1 LATNGHQI
9 LATLEETNMELKPGL
24 RLYSQV
30 CTTQVLVIR
39 PGARTV
45 ELSCGGAPMV
55 TTATSTGTPAAGL
68 AGGNQ
73 IGKRYSAV
81 ADDTFEVLVVKPGA
95 GTLCDG
101 GEPLSAKQAKPLP
114 ASD

>member
-1 LATNGHQI
+1 
-9 LATLEETNMELKPGL
+9 MELKPGL

-30 CTTQVLVIR
+30 CTTEVLVIR
-39 PGARTV
+39 SGAGTV

-55 TTATSTGTPAAGL
+55 ATAASTGTPADGL

-73 IGKRYSAV
+73 LGKRYSAV
-81 ADDTFEVLVVKPGA
+81 ADHTFEVLVVKPGA

-101 GEPLSAKQAKPLP
+101 GEPLPAKQAKPLP